1 MRDISVYHSF
11 IKMFLMFVKCVNLES
26 GGMSMKK
33 TFKVLILTLL
43 LGAFAAAQSWADGNP
58 KVKIKTTQGT
68 IVVEL
73 FSDVPVTTKNFVD
86 LVSKGFYDGLTFHR
100 YVEGF
105 VIQGGDPTGTGSGGS
120 DKTIPL
126 EITAHKHLKGAIA
139 MARTSDPNS
148 ATSQFYICL
157 DDLPQLDGQY
167 CVFGQVIKGMDNV
180 MKLRQGDK
188 MLKVT
193 LLSGGK

>member
-1 MRDISVYHSF
+1 
-11 IKMFLMFVKCVNLES
+11 
-26 GGMSMKK
+26 MKK
-33 TFKVLILTLL
+33 ISKVLVLALL
-43 LGAFAAAQSWADGNP
+43 LGVFAAAQSWADGNP

-73 FSDVPVTTKNFVD
+73 FSDVPTTTQNFVD

-100 YVEGF
+100 YVPGF
-105 VIQGGDPTGTGSGGS
+105 VIQGGDPTGTGNGGS
-120 DKTIPL
+120 DKSIPL
-126 EITAHKHLKGAIA
+126 EITAHKHVKGALG
-139 MARTSDPNS
+139 MARTNDPNS

-157 DDLPQLDGQY
+157 DDLPQLDGNY
-167 CVFGQVIKGMDNV
+167 CIFGKVVKGMDNA

>member
-1 MRDISVYHSF
+1 M
-11 IKMFLMFVKCVNLES
+11 
-26 GGMSMKK
+26 MKK
-33 TFKVLILTLL
+33 ISTVLILTLL
-43 LGAFAAAQSWADGNP
+43 LGVLTAASSWAENP

-73 FSDVPVTTKNFVD
+73 FSDVPTTTQNFVD

-105 VIQGGDPTGTGSGGS
+105 VIQGGDPTGTGNGGS
-120 DKTIPL
+120 DKSIPL
-126 EITAHKHLKGAIA
+126 EIVPAHKHVKGALG
-139 MARTSDPNS
+139 MARTNDPNS
-148 ATSQFYICL
+148 ATSQLYICL
-157 DDLPQLDGQY
+157 GDLPQLDGNY
-167 CVFGQVIKGMDNV
+167 CIFAHAEKGMANA

>member
-1 MRDISVYHSF
+1 
-11 IKMFLMFVKCVNLES
+11 
-26 GGMSMKK
+26 MKK
-33 TFKVLILTLL
+33 TLKVLILTLL

-86 LVSKGFYDGLTFHR
+86 LVSKGFYNGLTFHR
-100 YVEGF
+100 YVPGF
-105 VIQGGDPTGTGSGGS
+105 VIQGGDPTGTGNGGS

-126 EITAHKHLKGAIA
+126 EITDHKHVAGALG
-139 MARTSDPNS
+139 MARTNDPNS

-157 DDLPQLDGQY
+157 GDLPSLDGNY
-167 CVFGQVIKGMDNV
+167 CIFGKVIKGMDNV